1 MITNIII
8 GIAAFIAG
16 GFVGCLYTCNGL
28 IKVNK
33 LYVQDTGNNFVE
45 WIFDK
50 SNNIRKHRIDVV
62 YAAE

>member
-8 GIAAFIAG
+8 GVAAFIAG
-16 GFVGCLYTCNGL
+16 GFVGCLYTCNGF

-33 LYVQDTGNNFVE
+33 LYVQDTGNNFIE
-45 WIFDK
+45 WVFDK
-50 SNNIRKHRIDVV
+50 SNDIRKHRIDKI

>member
-8 GIAAFIAG
+8 GAAAFIAG
-16 GFVGCLYTCNGL
+16 GFVGCLYIANTL
-28 IKVNK
+28 IKINK
-33 LYVQDTGNNFVE
+33 LYVKDTGNNFIE
-45 WIFDK
+45 WVFDE